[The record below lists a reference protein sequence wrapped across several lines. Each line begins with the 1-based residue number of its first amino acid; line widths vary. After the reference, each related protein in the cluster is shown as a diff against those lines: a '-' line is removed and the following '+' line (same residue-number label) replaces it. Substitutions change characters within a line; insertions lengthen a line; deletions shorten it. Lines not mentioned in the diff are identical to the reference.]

1 MGERKRTACV
11 LCANSCGLEMEI
23 EGNRIVKVLG
33 DKDNPRSEGYIC
45 RKGAGIAYYQHHADR
60 LMHPLKR
67 VNGSFEKI
75 SWATAIDEIA
85 AKLTSIVK
93 AHGPRS
99 LALMFGGGLLGCPS
113 QGAFAV
119 GLLRAMGS
127 QYSYSALAQELTGRF
142 WVDGETFGNQ
152 DLHAEP
158 DWENTDFVL
167 MVGKNPMMSNHLSQ
181 ARRVLLQI
189 AKDPKKTLV
198 VVDPRISETAK
209 IANIHLRIRPGTDA
223 LFLKAMIAIILKEGW
238 ENREFINRHVNG
250 FEAMR
255 PFFQGFDAISALRV
269 CELEYDQVKEVC
281 RLFTTRSS
289 CHVSDL
295 GVLMNRHSTL
305 ISYLE
310 TVLRSITGRIGTKG
324 GNIFPPLSGVNDR
337 GKPSPR
343 DRQAK
348 AWRTIVTDFPMI
360 AGAYPPNVMPEEI
373 LSDRPDRLRAVLVT
387 GSNPLRSYA
396 DTTAYEQ
403 AFQKLDLLLTME
415 ISMTETAA
423 LSHYVLPSLS
433 AYESWDGGIRFEFPK
448 TFLHFRGP
456 VVKPEGE
463 QLETGEIFTRLADRL
478 GLIPEI
484 PANVYKAA
492 GGGDRLQ
499 FGAALQEYLSANPAA
514 RRQMP
519 FVLAKTLG
527 KNLGSVNKAALWGR
541 LQNQSPTAQKAAARV
556 GFTSGPK
563 LGEDLFLAALSHPQ
577 GLVIG
582 EVDVKTWD
590 HFEALSTD
598 DGKIHLDVPE
608 MKEWLKEI
616 DPAKEAEKLEEGEEK
631 FPLIL
636 SSGRHWDVN
645 ANSQMRNPEWNRGR
659 DRVCTLTMHP
669 EDANRYGLADRQSV
683 RVITEG
689 GEESIEL
696 EVTETTRPGYV
707 VMPHGFGLVYE
718 GSSFGANANRLA
730 KNTHRDRLAATPLHR
745 YIRCRV
751 EAAP

>member
-1 MGERKRTACV
+1 MGERKKTACV
-11 LCANSCGLEMEI
+11 LCANSCGLEVEV

-45 RKGAGIAYYQHHADR
+45 RKGAGIAYYQHHAAR
-60 LMHPLKR
+60 LMHPLRR

-75 SWATAIDEIA
+75 SWATAVDEIGE
-85 AKLTSIVK
+85 KLSSIVS

-113 QGAFAV
+113 QGAFAI

-127 QYSYSALAQELTGRF
+127 QYAYGALAQELTGRF

-167 MVGKNPMMSNHLSQ
+167 MVGKNPLMSNHISQ
-181 ARRVLLQI
+181 ARRRLPQI
-189 AKDPKKTLV
+189 AKDPNKTLV

-209 IANIHLRIRPGTDA
+209 IADIHLRIRPGTDA
-223 LFLKAMIAIILKEGW
+223 LLLRAMISIILKEGL
-238 ENREFINRHVNG
+238 EDRKFISQHVNG
-250 FEAMR
+250 FEAVR
-255 PFFQGFDAISALRV
+255 PLFQGFDAASALRV
-269 CELEYDQVKEVC
+269 CELDYDQVKEVC

-295 GVLMNRHSTL
+295 GVLMTRHSTL

-310 TVLRSITGRIGTKG
+310 TVFRAITGRIGMKG
-324 GNIFPPLSGVNDR
+324 GNIFPPVSGAKDR
-337 GKPSPR
+337 GKPGPR
-343 DRQAK
+343 DREAK
-348 AWRTIVTDFPMI
+348 AWRTVATGFPMI
-360 AGAYPPNVMPEEI
+360 AGVYPPNAMPEEI

-403 AFQKLDLLLTME
+403 AFQDLDLLVTVE

-423 LSHYVLPSLS
+423 LSHYVLPALS
-433 AYESWDGGIRFEFPK
+433 AYESWDGGFRSEFPK
-448 TFLHFRGP
+448 TYLHFRGP

-484 PANVYKAA
+484 PANVYEAA
-492 GGGDRLQ
+492 DSGDRLH
-499 FGAALQEYLSANPAA
+499 FGAALQEFLGANAA
-514 RRQMP
+514 AGRQMA
-519 FVLAKTLG
+519 FILAKTLG
-527 KNLGSVNKAALWGR
+527 KSLGSVNQASLWGR
-541 LQNQSPTAQKAAARV
+541 LQNQSPTAQKAAARA
-556 GFTSGPK
+556 GFTPGPK
-563 LGEDLFLAALSHPQ
+563 LGDDLFRAVLSNPQ

-582 EVDVKTWD
+582 EVDAETWD
-590 HFEALSTD
+590 HFQALSTD

-616 DPAKEAEKLEEGEEK
+616 DPVAEAEKLNEGKEE

-659 DRVCTLTMHP
+659 KRVCTLTMHP
-669 EDANRYGLADRQSV
+669 DDAKRQGLADGQTV
-683 RVITEG
+683 RVITEAG
-689 GEESIEL
+689 QESIEL

-707 VMPHGFGLVYE
+707 VMPHGFGLVYQ
-718 GSSFGANANRLA
+718 GKSFGANANRLA
-730 KNTHRDRLAATPLHR
+730 KNTHRDRLAGTPLHR

-751 EAAP
+751 EAAA